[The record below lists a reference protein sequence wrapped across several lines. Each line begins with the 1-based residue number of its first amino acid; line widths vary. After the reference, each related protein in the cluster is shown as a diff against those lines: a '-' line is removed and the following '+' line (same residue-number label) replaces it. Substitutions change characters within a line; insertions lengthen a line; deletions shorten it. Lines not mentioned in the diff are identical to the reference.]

1 MEDLFTGHIDLFV
14 PSPNAQSEDNSEEM
28 MIPNPCY
35 NDNAEALQMYRFVG
49 TLLGLSLRTK
59 HLLPF
64 EFSPQIWKTIVGCE
78 VTEEDLEAV
87 DAGFMST
94 IKQIREYTEEDGVE
108 EFPYVFELVFAILDS
123 TGNEVELV
131 PSGAQIPVTFDN
143 RLKFCSMAV
152 EARIN

>member
-64 EFSPQIWKTIVGCE
+64 EFSPQIW
-78 VTEEDLEAV
+78 
-87 DAGFMST
+87 
-94 IKQIREYTEEDGVE
+94 
-108 EFPYVFELVFAILDS
+108 
-123 TGNEVELV
+123 
-131 PSGAQIPVTFDN
+131 
-143 RLKFCSMAV
+143 
-152 EARIN
+152 